1 LAHKLSV
8 TSQKLIN
15 KNGLLCR
22 EQFKS
27 EYLMSLFDD
36 INTAYGIK
44 AEDIGKGLK
53 FLKSMDESYF
63 SEIRVPEEVNED

>member
-1 LAHKLSV
+1 
-8 TSQKLIN
+8 
-15 KNGLLCR
+15 
-22 EQFKS
+22 
-27 EYLMSLFDD
+27 MSLFDD

-63 SEIRVPEEVNED
+63 SEIRVPE